1 MLSRREHGLV
11 ELKAKLRTK
20 DFSEEEIGG
29 AVDYVHKHDLQN
41 DQRYIDM
48 IIRSRIAKGYGPGYI
63 VGYLM
68 QKGIEK
74 DVITN
79 LLSEYDVS
87 WDEVLAEVVQKKF
100 GCSYSDNE
108 KKIRFLIGRGFSYEQ
123 VEKNI
128 Y

>member
-11 ELKAKLRTK
+11 ELKDKLRNKGFSK
-20 DFSEEEIGG
+20 DEIDESVG
-29 AVDYVHKHDLQN
+29 YVHKHDLQN
-41 DQRYIDM
+41 DHRYIEM
-48 IIRSRIAKGYGPGYI
+48 VIRSRITKGYGPGYI

-74 DVITN
+74 DVITS
-79 LLSEYDVS
+79 LLNEYDVR
-87 WDEVLAEVVQKKF
+87 WDKVLAEVVQKKF
-100 GCSYSDNE
+100 GCNYDDNA